1 MYLKKI
7 LKFLILFFIIYQLT
21 IILISIY
28 TFMYKYFFA
37 SEVDFIE
44 RYGEDTWACITGC
57 SSGQGKQFA
66 LKLAERKFNILLIG
80 RKGIYDV
87 ENIIKQKYNV
97 KTKCIVKDFCNS
109 FKKNFF
115 NDIKQFIN
123 SNNIAILIN
132 NVGHRTAW
140 KPYHEMPEKL
150 IKNTISVG
158 TLVQA
163 RMIQLVIPKF
173 LERSKTKKSA
183 IINITAQCMHPNIGF
198 GVSNEIS
205 VPFLSAY
212 EATNA
217 FGFYHSNSVYKEYK
231 NKKYNKF
238 LDYLTITPGAVVTE
252 NTKFL
257 DNTLFNIS
265 GEQYVQNILKLLG
278 NVQGIHNAHWGHY
291 ISTLFIN
298 FAPFLK
304 DKILYQVGDNIAE
317 NIMKKKN
324 IV

>member
-1 MYLKKI
+1 
-7 LKFLILFFIIYQLT
+7 
-21 IILISIY
+21 
-28 TFMYKYFFA
+28 
-37 SEVDFIE
+37 
-44 RYGEDTWACITGC
+44 
-57 SSGQGKQFA
+57 
-66 LKLAERKFNILLIG
+66 
-80 RKGIYDV
+80 
-87 ENIIKQKYNV
+87 
-97 KTKCIVKDFCNS
+97 
-109 FKKNFF
+109 
-115 NDIKQFIN
+115 
-123 SNNIAILIN
+123 
-132 NVGHRTAW
+132 
-140 KPYHEMPEKL
+140 MPENL

-173 LERSKTKKSA
+173 LERNKSKKSA

-231 NKKYNKF
+231 HPKYNEF

-265 GEQYVQNILKLLG
+265 GEQYVENILKLLG
-278 NVQGIHNAHWGHY
+278 NVQGIHNAHWGHS

-304 DKILYQVGDNIAE
+304 DKILYQVGDNISE

-324 IV
+324 IL